1 MRLPRSVLEI
11 SQLWFVWQSFRVGFL
26 VILTF
31 LIQLFFVLFFIFI
44 FAAFAMTALKE
55 TQYIRTALRDF
66 AKWTGI
72 KFFSTKKAL
81 LLSVSSQLSRLS
93 RVLNVL
99 ENWTRKYFITYSLKI
114 WFILTRSKQNWPL
127 KWKNK
132 SLLFLPSS
140 ACRSDRSLR
149 SKRFRLVS
157 KQRNT
162 DEGDFRFCALLLAPL
177 FSRSLTLVWLSPR
190 SFLLNRTETLATQ
203 AKAIGSGLL
212 SYDDTCMTEECR
224 EKHLALIIRLKIR
237 RA

>member
-1 MRLPRSVLEI
+1 MVCLTKLPSRLFGDINFFWSNCFLFCFSSLFSRPLRWRLWKKRNISVLRFVI
-11 SQLWFVWQSFRVGFL
+11 SQNERELN
-26 VILTF
+26 
-31 LIQLFFVLFFIFI
+31 
-44 FAAFAMTALKE
+44 
-55 TQYIRTALRDF
+55 
-66 AKWTGI
+66 
-72 KFFSTKKAL
+72 FFSTKKAL

-93 RVLNVL
+93 RFLNVL
-99 ENWTRKYFITYSLKI
+99 ENWTRQYFITYSLKI

-140 ACRSDRSLR
+140 ACVASVSVWFR
-149 SKRFRLVS
+149 SKEIPRKGTF
-157 KQRNT
+157 
-162 DEGDFRFCALLLAPL
+162 DFDRALLLAPL

-224 EKHLALIIRLKIR
+224 EKHLALIIRHKIR